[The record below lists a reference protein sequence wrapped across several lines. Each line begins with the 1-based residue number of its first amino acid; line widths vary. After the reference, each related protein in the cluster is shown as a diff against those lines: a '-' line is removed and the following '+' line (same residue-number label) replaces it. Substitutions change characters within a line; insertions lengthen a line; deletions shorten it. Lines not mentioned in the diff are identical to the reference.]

1 VSEVSVPGLPGGVRA
16 CLSGLEG
23 MLTETKG
30 HAAAWREIP
39 GACLRARA
47 RTAGGPVTAF
57 DPVGGYDAFVDGRP
71 APDIFLATARALG
84 AAPAN
89 AAVSGDALAG
99 VAAGRAGG
107 FGFVAGP
114 GRAGQASERRAHG
127 AGVVVASRAGLPGA
141 S

>member
-23 MLTETKG
+23 VLTETR
-30 HAAAWREIP
+30 AWREIP

-47 RTAGGPVTAF
+47 RTAGGPFIAF

-71 APDIFLATARALG
+71 AADMFLAAAWALG
-84 AAPAN
+84 
-89 AAVSGDALAG
+89 
-99 VAAGRAGG
+99 
-107 FGFVAGP
+107 
-114 GRAGQASERRAHG
+114 
-127 AGVVVASRAGLPGA
+127 AGLPGA